1 MTPIAA
7 MIGIATAT
15 TPATATSWHEAMVE
29 WTVFVGILVVAA
41 GVLVCTIRL
50 FRGPHLADR
59 AVALDTIA
67 VHLVGFVILMTLRI
81 DSLVLF
87 DGALVLSLVGF
98 TGTVAVAQY
107 IIRPHRRRR
116 HVSAYAPTQQDA

>member
-1 MTPIAA
+1 MVDRTV
-7 MIGIATAT
+7 
-15 TPATATSWHEAMVE
+15 EA
-29 WTVFVGILVVAA
+29 GILVVAL
-41 GVLVCTIRL
+41 GVVACVVRL

-67 VHLVGFVILMTLRI
+67 VHLVAFVILLTLRS

-98 TGTVAVAQY
+98 AGTVAVAQY
-107 IIRPHRRRR
+107 IIRPHHRRRADAR
-116 HVSAYAPTQQDA
+116 APARQQDA